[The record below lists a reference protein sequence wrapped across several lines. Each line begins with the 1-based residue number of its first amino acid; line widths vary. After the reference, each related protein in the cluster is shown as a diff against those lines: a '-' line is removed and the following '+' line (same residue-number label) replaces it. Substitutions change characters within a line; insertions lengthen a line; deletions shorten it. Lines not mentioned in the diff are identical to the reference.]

1 MACSCGGTCTK
12 CRQDGGLLEGPSH
25 AQGGIPA
32 IIEAIA
38 PSSTIAIDIPNVVS
52 CLTTNFVA
60 ALKIIVATN
69 RMIRNPPIR

>member
-32 IIEAIA
+32 IIDGTEM
-38 PSSTIAIDIPNVVS
+38 VE
-52 CLTTNFVA
+52 LEGGEY
-60 ALKIIVATN
+60 II
-69 RMIRNPPIR
+69 RK